1 METNSD
7 EAMGTSRH
15 NSHPKVHS
23 TMCNELSLMLD
34 KVSSILPS
42 IEAAQPGCKAGVE
55 ELCNLYNI
63 VDKGKLVIQ
72 NCIECSSLYLAI
84 TSEATAMRCERIRNS
99 LRRSLFLIQNMVE
112 QLLANEVADIHNDL
126 RDVKFIVDPVEGD
139 AGKAILEMLRQSEV
153 TCELE
158 LQTFQVAA
166 SKLNITSP
174 KAILIERRAIKKLL
188 AKINGTDPKKEGILK
203 YLLYLVRKYGKNIK
217 GETGEKNHTVNAST
231 EIMSSDLVVNG
242 ISTQRCISTME
253 SGNVRFDDQNNLL
266 GAATPPP
273 ELCCPMSMKLMRDP
287 VIIAS
292 GQTYERENIER
303 WFNEGYDTCP
313 RTQMKLRNFTVTPNA
328 CMKAVIYNWCKD
340 HELDHTYLPEQFHS
354 YYSVS
359 SLHNVSAPLITEK
372 NRDYMV
378 DYSSSSFGLS
388 AASCTSSPMRE
399 AEQSKASFDQFY
411 SNANYQLYLSFC
423 NFDKAMFLGFFHEL
437 SELPWELQSKA
448 VKDLKT
454 ILNGENQIWQS
465 MVCNGFLE
473 AFHEFLK
480 DDSGTCTL
488 QARRA
493 GIHFFLAFLS
503 SGRDRIPSVC
513 EDVVLLI
520 ALLLDSEF
528 KREALLIVHEL
539 LQEQRCQK
547 SSLMASIVAPLV
559 FGALDSG
566 DTKCLDLAL
575 KIICKISSDND
586 IKPDLVSSGIIS
598 KLSPLLSEGRM
609 TESSLKILRN
619 LSEVKEA
626 TEFII
631 RTDNCLSSISDHLDT
646 GSHREQEHA
655 VVILLA
661 VCSDSAEVC
670 SLAMKEGIIPA
681 LVDLSVNGTELARDC
696 SIQLLQ
702 LLRDFR
708 RCDQF
713 NSSCSR
719 EVAADH
725 VAENPP
731 SDSICKQPISK
742 SARYISRKLNVFTKP
757 RSLTLA

>member
-1 METNSD
+1 MENNSD
-7 EAMGTSRH
+7 EAMGTSQH
-15 NSHPKVHS
+15 NPHPKVHS
-23 TMCNELSLMLD
+23 TMCKELSLMLD

-42 IEAAQPGCKAGVE
+42 IEAAQPGCRAGVE

-63 VDKGKLVIQ
+63 VDKGKLIIQ

-126 RDVKFIVDPVEGD
+126 RDVKFIIDPVEDD
-139 AGKAILEMLRQSEV
+139 AGKAILEMLRQSQV
-153 TCELE
+153 THELE
-158 LQTFQVAA
+158 LQTFLIAA

-188 AKINGTDPKKEGILK
+188 AKINGTDGKKEGILK

-217 GETGEKNHTVNAST
+217 GETGEKNRTVT
-231 EIMSSDLVVNG
+231 MSSDLIDDG
-242 ISTQRCISTME
+242 ISTPQRCISTME
-253 SGNVRFDDQNNLL
+253 SGNVTFDDQNNLF
-266 GAATPPP
+266 GAVTAPP
-273 ELCCPMSMKLMRDP
+273 ELCCPLSIKLMRDP

-303 WFNEGYDTCP
+303 WFKEGYDTCP
-313 RTQMKLRNFTVTPNA
+313 RTQIKLQNFTVTPNA

-340 HELDHTYLPEQFHS
+340 HELDCNYLPEQFHS
-354 YYSVS
+354 TCYSVS
-359 SLHNVSAPLITEK
+359 SLHNVSAPLIAENNT
-372 NRDYMV
+372 DYTV
-378 DYSSSSFGLS
+378 DCSSSSSGLS
-388 AASCTSSPMRE
+388 GASYTSSPVRE

-437 SELPWELQSKA
+437 SELPLELQSKA

-454 ILNGENQIWQS
+454 ILNSENQIWHS
-465 MVCNGFLE
+465 MVCNGFLD

-480 DDSGTCTL
+480 NDSGRYTL

-493 GIHFFLAFLS
+493 GIQFFLAFLS
-503 SGRDRIPSVC
+503 SGRARMPSVC

-539 LQEQRCQK
+539 IQEPSCRK
-547 SSLMASIVAPLV
+547 SNLMASAVAPSV
-559 FGALDSG
+559 FGAFDSG

-586 IKPDLVSSGIIS
+586 IKSYLISSGIIS

-609 TESSLKILRN
+609 TECSLKILRN

-631 RTDNCLSSISDHLDT
+631 KTDNCFSSISDHLDT
-646 GSHREQEHA
+646 GSHSEREHA

-661 VCSDSAEVC
+661 VCSHSAEVC
-670 SLAMKEGIIPA
+670 SLAMKEGVIPA
-681 LVDLSVNGTELARDC
+681 LVDLSVNGTEVARDC

-713 NSSCSR
+713 SSSCSR

-725 VAENPP
+725 AAENPP
-731 SDSICKQPISK
+731 TDSICKQPLSK
-742 SARYISRKLNVFTKP
+742 SARYISRKLNIFSKP

>member
-1 METNSD
+1 MENNSD

-23 TMCNELSLMLD
+23 TMCKELSLMLD

-63 VDKGKLVIQ
+63 VDKGKLIIQ
-72 NCIECSSLYLAI
+72 NCIECSSLYL
-84 TSEATAMRCERIRNS
+84 
-99 LRRSLFLIQNMVE
+99 
-112 QLLANEVADIHNDL
+112 VADIHNDL
-126 RDVKFIVDPVEGD
+126 RDVKFTVDPVEDD
-139 AGKAILEMLRQSEV
+139 AGKAILEMLRQSQV
-153 TCELE
+153 THELE
-158 LQTFQVAA
+158 LHTFLIAA

-188 AKINGTDPKKEGILK
+188 AKINGTDGKKEGILK

-217 GETGEKNHTVNAST
+217 GEIGEKNHTVSAAT
-231 EIMSSDLVVNG
+231 ETMSSDLIDDG
-242 ISTQRCISTME
+242 ISTPQRCISTME
-253 SGNVRFDDQNNLL
+253 SENVSFDDQNNLL
-266 GAATPPP
+266 GAVTPPP

-303 WFNEGYDTCP
+303 WFKEGYDTCP
-313 RTQMKLRNFTVTPNA
+313 RTQIKLQNLTVTPNA

-340 HELDHTYLPEQFHS
+340 HELDCNYLPEQFDS
-354 YYSVS
+354 TWYSVS
-359 SLHNVSAPLITEK
+359 SLHSVSAPLIADNNTE
-372 NRDYMV
+372 YMV

-388 AASCTSSPMRE
+388 GASYTSSPMRE
-399 AEQSKASFDQFY
+399 AEQSKASFNQFY

-437 SELPWELQSKA
+437 SELPLELQSKA
-448 VKDLKT
+448 VKDLT
-454 ILNGENQIWQS
+454 IILNSENQIWRS

-480 DDSGTCTL
+480 NDSGRYTL

-493 GIHFFLAFLS
+493 GIQFFLAFLT
-503 SGRDRIPSVC
+503 SGRARMPSVC

-539 LQEQRCQK
+539 LQEPSCRK
-547 SSLMASIVAPLV
+547 SNLMASIVSPLV
-559 FGALDSG
+559 FGALESG
-566 DTKCLDLAL
+566 DIKCLDLAL
-575 KIICKISSDND
+575 KIIFKISSDND
-586 IKPDLVSSGIIS
+586 IKSYLVSSGIIS

-609 TESSLKILRN
+609 TECCLKILRN

-631 RTDNCLSSISDHLDT
+631 RTGNCFSSISDHLDT
-646 GSHREQEHA
+646 RSHSEREHA
-655 VVILLA
+655 AVILLA
-661 VCSDSAEVC
+661 LCSHSAEVC
-670 SLAMKEGIIPA
+670 SLAMKEGVIPA
-681 LVDLSVNGTELARDC
+681 LVDLSVNGTEVESDC

-708 RCDQF
+708 QCEQF
-713 NSSCSR
+713 SSSCSR

-725 VAENPP
+725 AADNPP
-731 SDSICKQPISK
+731 TDSICKQPISK
-742 SARYISRKLNVFTKP
+742 SARYISRKLNIFSKP